1 MIDQREN
8 GDYIHEN
15 EMIPGVTVIQQQQQ
29 QQQQQISFLF
39 FFCVRFENS
48 KDPKMAKFFQT
59 FRANKLS
66 RRAQFGGCEG
76 KFKKL

>member
-29 QQQQQISFLF
+29 QQISFLF
-39 FFCVRFENS
+39 FFCVRFE
-48 KDPKMAKFFQT
+48 KDPKMAKFFQH
-59 FRANKLS
+59 FALNKLS

-76 KFKKL
+76 NFKKL

>member
-1 MIDQREN
+1 MIS
-8 GDYIHEN
+8 
-15 EMIPGVTVIQQQQQ
+15 GVTVIQQQQQ
-29 QQQQQISFLF
+29 QQQISFLF
-39 FFCVRFENS
+39 LFCVRFENS

-76 KFKKL
+76 KFKNCRNLLLQDYWNIHRAP